1 MSKFVQFV
9 DGEIEFGLQIFD
21 PGPQSVARM
30 PQNFCFSG
38 LLLAN
43 HATQWVPLTAE
54 RLSFSKI
61 GMPKLTKLNFVIEF
75 SRS

>member
-43 HATQWVPLTAE
+43 HATQWGRRMPFATLILKNWNAGIDQ
-54 RLSFSKI
+54 I
-61 GMPKLTKLNFVIEF
+61 GFRN
-75 SRS
+75 